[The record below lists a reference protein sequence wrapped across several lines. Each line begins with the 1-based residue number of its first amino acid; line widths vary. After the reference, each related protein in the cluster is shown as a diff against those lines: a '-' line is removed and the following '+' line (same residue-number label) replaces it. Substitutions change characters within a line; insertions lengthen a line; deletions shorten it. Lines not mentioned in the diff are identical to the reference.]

1 MRWPSPKLPRVANL
15 LLQTGALLSVVG
27 LFGVSMLLREASV
40 SERVL
45 LQQVLGTVALSM
57 IAVALALKCNLR
69 TSTQGAK
76 LAQSIAGGVVP
87 LALFIGLALSYP
99 LHLTVPREV
108 PFALTWVLLSIG
120 FGLTALLGLRLLWL
134 TYSMPLRA

>member
-1 MRWPSPKLPRVANL
+1 MSGPSPRLSRVANL

-45 LQQVLGTVALSM
+45 FQQVLGTVALSM

-69 TSTQGAK
+69 TSTHGAK
-76 LAQSIAGGVVP
+76 LAQSIAGGAAP
-87 LALFIGLALSYP
+87 LALVIGLALSYP
-99 LHLTVPREV
+99 LHLSVPREV
-108 PFALTWVLLSIG
+108 PFALTWVLFSIG
-120 FGLTALLGLRLLWL
+120 CGLIALLGLRLLWL
-134 TYSMPLRA
+134 HYSMNLRA